1 MNSWAELARLI
12 RATERMADGTA
23 KRALRGALA
32 DETEVLIGRGF
43 AGSVSPTGKQWRP
56 LKYPRASGR
65 TTRVL
70 VDSGR
75 LHLDLLASVTYG
87 LNGFT
92 FSSKHPGSAV
102 HQFGA
107 TIVPV
112 RAPRLVFRTG
122 LGLHTAAYVV
132 IPARPYM
139 PVGPRLPPAWK
150 LRWNARAE
158 ETLRVVFYSAH

>member
-75 LHLDLLASVTYG
+75 LHLDLLHSVTFG
-87 LNGFT
+87 LDGFT
-92 FSSKHPGSAV
+92 FTSSHPGAAV

-107 TIVPV
+107 VIVPV

-122 LGLHTAAYVV
+122 LGLHVANRVV